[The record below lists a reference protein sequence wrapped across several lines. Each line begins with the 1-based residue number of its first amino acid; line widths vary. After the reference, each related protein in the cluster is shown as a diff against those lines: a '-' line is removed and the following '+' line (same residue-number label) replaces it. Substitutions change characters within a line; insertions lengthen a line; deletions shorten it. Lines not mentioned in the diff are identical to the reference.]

1 MRLDLRYI
9 YQRCAD
15 ADMLASAPVFVRTI
29 ASASAGFCR
38 QPSAD
43 VRRRAASHC
52 QMSVTVK
59 QSAYIIITWCTGT
72 TTQGRGLS
80 LLREM
85 FHHEFAISCH
95 RLQLLLQFEKKNR
108 ALLRNHD
115 FSGACPRPRP
125 QLNKILRPRPFT
137 STDAQK
143 TCVRVRT
150 SLAHTPLSSAL
161 VYEAKTSIGRRTLC
175 YLETRS
181 LGLL

>member
-1 MRLDLRYI
+1 
-9 YQRCAD
+9 
-15 ADMLASAPVFVRTI
+15 MLASAPVFVRTI

-115 FSGACPRPRP
+115 FSGACPRP
-125 QLNKILRPRPFT
+125 QLNKILCPRPHISDVYAYIWVFAWSNCGPNALEWAVMFEEKLPQWT
-137 STDAQK
+137 VANIFAFFSGQTTD
-143 TCVRVRT
+143 
-150 SLAHTPLSSAL
+150 
-161 VYEAKTSIGRRTLC
+161 
-175 YLETRS
+175 RS
-181 LGLL
+181 VDFYRAA

>member
-85 FHHEFAISCH
+85 FHHEFAILRH
-95 RLQLLLQFEKKNR
+95 IKLQLLLQFEKNIYKQSIAASSWPHWGVSVFASAAEQNFASASVRGRSTASAQLWCRLQRLR
-108 ALLRNHD
+108 A
-115 FSGACPRPRP
+115 
-125 QLNKILRPRPFT
+125 Q
-137 STDAQK
+137 
-143 TCVRVRT
+143 
-150 SLAHTPLSSAL
+150 
-161 VYEAKTSIGRRTLC
+161 
-175 YLETRS
+175 
-181 LGLL
+181 